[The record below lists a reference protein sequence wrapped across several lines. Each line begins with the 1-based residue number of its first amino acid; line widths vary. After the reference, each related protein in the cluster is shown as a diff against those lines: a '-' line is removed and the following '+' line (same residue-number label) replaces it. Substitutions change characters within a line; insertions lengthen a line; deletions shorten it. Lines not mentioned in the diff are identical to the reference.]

1 MIVELTLV
9 AAILVLV
16 GLAGWRYY
24 QSKNVTAA
32 PPGVAPVAK
41 AGDTTPNGKVSDAV
55 NALDAES
62 TAESADAAKDNANTS
77 SVDSTTSDASNVAGS
92 YNESQF

>member
-1 MIVELTLV
+1 MIVELTLI
-9 AAILVLV
+9 AAVLVLV
-16 GLAGWRYY
+16 GVAGWRYY

-32 PPGVAPVAK
+32 PPAVAPMAK

-55 NALDAES
+55 NALNAEATAES
-62 TAESADAAKDNANTS
+62 TDAAKDNTNTT
-77 SVDSTTSDASNVAGS
+77 SVDSTASDASNVAGS